1 MEMILAKRPQTVGI
15 YRLTM
20 KKKSDNFRHSAIQGV
35 MRRIREKGV
44 DIVIYEP
51 AWKEDMFHDFRV
63 IHDLSHFKMISDV
76 IAVNRITEELADV
89 SDKVYTRDIFVR
101 D

>member
-1 MEMILAKRPQTVGI
+1 
-15 YRLTM
+15 
-20 KKKSDNFRHSAIQGV
+20 

-51 AWKEDMFHDFRV
+51 AWEEDMFHDFRV